1 MIRRHPTLKQ
11 VNYIT
16 SSPAFVEIKYCDGTS
31 DVMVRNSA
39 EYIEFCVTCLD
50 PTVTKANIEHLPGG
64 IVEVHLWGDDVE
76 ESIRYIA
83 SHDDIFRPV
92 SRTPYQY
99 VAGELEAA

>member
-16 SSPAFVEIKYCDGTS
+16 SSPAFVEIRYCDGTS
-31 DVMVRNSA
+31 DVMVRNSE

-50 PTVTKANIEHLPGG
+50 PTVTRAHVKHLRGVIE
-64 IVEVHLWGDDVE
+64 VQLWGDDVE
-76 ESIRYIA
+76 ESIRYVA